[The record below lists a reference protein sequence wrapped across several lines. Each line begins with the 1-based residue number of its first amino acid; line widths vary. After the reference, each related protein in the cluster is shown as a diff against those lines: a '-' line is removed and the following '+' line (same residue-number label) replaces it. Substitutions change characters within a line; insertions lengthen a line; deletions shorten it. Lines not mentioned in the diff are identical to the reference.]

1 MVCVSV
7 YSTLLTLNVRA
18 FTLINLN
25 FSIYFSIK
33 SFFFYIYILQ
43 DHFTKHPHILPF
55 ILFKYTHTHTYIY
68 IYIYSFLKYF
78 ISSLSHTFSFVSVQV
93 SLLTPLTLLLSPLR
107 SVPSHVL
114 LSTIRSLFSILS
126 IFNFLYPLR
135 SLLS

>member
-33 SFFFYIYILQ
+33 SYFFYILQ

-55 ILFKYTHTHTYIY
+55 ILFKYTH
-68 IYIYSFLKYF
+68 IYSFFKIFYLK
-78 ISSLSHTFSFVSVQV
+78 SLSHIFLCLRSSISSHSSYSFAFSSQIYSLSHSPFNHYV
-93 SLLTPLTLLLSPLR
+93 SLLYPVNLQLS
-107 SVPSHVL
+107 
-114 LSTIRSLFSILS
+114 LSS
-126 IFNFLYPLR
+126 
-135 SLLS
+135 

>member
-33 SFFFYIYILQ
+33 SYFFYILQ

-55 ILFKYTHTHTYIY
+55 ILFKYTHTHTHIYIY
-68 IYIYSFLKYF
+68 IYIY
-78 ISSLSHTFSFVSVQV
+78 
-93 SLLTPLTLLLSPLR
+93 
-107 SVPSHVL
+107 
-114 LSTIRSLFSILS
+114 
-126 IFNFLYPLR
+126 IFFF
-135 SLLS
+135 

>member
-33 SFFFYIYILQ
+33 SYFFYILQ

-55 ILFKYTHTHTYIY
+55 YFIEIHIY
-68 IYIYSFLKYF
+68 ILFLKYF
-78 ISSLSHTFSFVSVQV
+78 ISSLSHTFSFVSIQV

-107 SVPSHVL
+107 SIPSHIL

>member
-33 SFFFYIYILQ
+33 SYFFFIFYKIILQ
-43 DHFTKHPHILPF
+43 NTHIFYL
-55 ILFKYTHTHTYIY
+55 LFYLNTYIY
-68 IYIYSFLKYF
+68 IYIYILFLKYF

-93 SLLTPLTLLLSPLR
+93 SLLTPLTLLLSPLK
-107 SVPSHVL
+107 SVPSHIL

>member
-33 SFFFYIYILQ
+33 SYFFYILQ

-55 ILFKYTHTHTYIY
+55 ILFKYTYIY
-68 IYIYSFLKYF
+68 ILFLKYF

-107 SVPSHVL
+107 SIPSHIL